1 MVGGSPEIDVK
12 IHNIQCTALLDTG
25 SQITT
30 VSKSFYQNNLSHISL
45 QNCQNLLR
53 IEGVGG
59 DVIPYLGFIVCE
71 LTIPLTD
78 TTSFTTTIPML
89 VVPDTKYNISTPCL
103 IGTNVLSKIPSDQ
116 QPLSS
121 LVPHLRSAIN
131 ILQQRSNHLEQSC
144 GVYSCVTAHTDIYIP
159 PYSTAP
165 STEETLITVPIRQQ
179 VALLQSTSTIP
190 TMPGIINVTEGK
202 NIIPFEIANYTD

>member
-12 IHNIQCTALLDTG
+12 IHNIQCTAFLDTG

-59 DVIPYLGFIVCE
+59 DVLPYLRFIVCE

-78 TTSFTTTIPML
+78 I
-89 VVPDTKYNISTPCL
+89 YNHHSQPPFPC
-103 IGTNVLSKIPSDQ
+103 
-116 QPLSS
+116 
-121 LVPHLRSAIN
+121 
-131 ILQQRSNHLEQSC
+131 
-144 GVYSCVTAHTDIYIP
+144 
-159 PYSTAP
+159 
-165 STEETLITVPIRQQ
+165 
-179 VALLQSTSTIP
+179 
-190 TMPGIINVTEGK
+190 
-202 NIIPFEIANYTD
+202 